1 MSVFSY
7 AYSAHYQ
14 PAAPVAE
21 IEVMGVGS
29 RGAPVTLTT
38 LLDSGAD
45 ATILPIDIL
54 RTVGASYV
62 ETMHMQ
68 GVTGIRV
75 PVDLYLVRVQ
85 IGPHN
90 VGAVRA
96 VAGARHGE
104 AILGR
109 DVLNQLVVTLN
120 GPANVTELA
129 G

>member
-1 MSVFSY
+1 MRVFSY
-7 AYSAHYQ
+7 VYSAHYQ
-14 PAAPVAE
+14 PAAPIAE
-21 IEVMGVGS
+21 IEVMGVGA
-29 RGAPVTLTT
+29 RKATVRLTA

-45 ATILPIDIL
+45 ATILPVDIL
-54 RTVGASYV
+54 QAIGAPYV

-68 GVTGIRV
+68 GITGIRV

-90 VGAVRA
+90 VGAIRA
-96 VAGARHGE
+96 AAATKRGE

-120 GPANVTELA
+120 GPANVAEIA
-129 G
+129 E